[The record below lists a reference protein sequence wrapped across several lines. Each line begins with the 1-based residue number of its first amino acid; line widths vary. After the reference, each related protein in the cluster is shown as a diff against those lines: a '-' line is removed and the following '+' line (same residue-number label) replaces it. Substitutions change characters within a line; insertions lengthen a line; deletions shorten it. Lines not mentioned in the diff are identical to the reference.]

1 MNDEGDKS
9 EAESPKDRLERI
21 KKFREEYLQFKS
33 LFEAAFEELH
43 GVVVAKISKPGIY
56 IGPHSDYPRRSTT
69 DSGFPIFHGIG
80 FYSDSAPRDY
90 VSTIKPSGLLGIFG
104 GKFDVEENALPALDK
119 LIAYLKSHRIGSRL
133 TYTDYKGETSF
144 ADYTINRILGDAVE
158 KYLHRHG
165 IEAAVDPRA
174 RDVILGPLLFG
185 VIRRTHELSLMVPI
199 ALTHFEF
206 ERLRLSETT
215 YIARIPE
222 RFQLSRARMR
232 NHGTGASEQVAHA
245 ATHAFVSSGW
255 SLEVDEVG
263 DVSKSLSSASQNA
276 LDAVD
281 SFLGALRVATG
292 VKTGYAQLLWVPRR
306 WALDYYC
313 DLPPVYGT
321 TVRQYPGEFDNYGW
335 VRECPTVTKEEMSAV
350 RTVFEQMNNND
361 SEAVR
366 LATRRL
372 SSCLTRNDPSDAVLD
387 GTIGLELLLG
397 DDQNQSLSYK
407 LRLRAAA
414 LTWLSV
420 SSIPA
425 AEIADKVKQVY
436 AVRSAIVH
444 GKKPKARKK
453 AVDSNSTQGEDDRQL
468 AAELLRFV
476 LRVLLAHPRYLE
488 PSKIDSELIL
498 RGANATSEGDPGA
511 VQ

>member
-1 MNDEGDKS
+1 MNDEVENS
-9 EAESPKDRLERI
+9 EAESPEDRLERI
-21 KKFREEYLQFKS
+21 KRFREEFLQFKS
-33 LFEAAFEELH
+33 LFEAAFDELH
-43 GVVVAKISKPGIY
+43 GVVVAKISKPGVY
-56 IGPHSDYPRRSTT
+56 IGPHSDFPQRSTT

-90 VSTIKPSGLLGIFG
+90 VSTVKPSGILGIFG
-104 GKFDVEENALPALDK
+104 GQFDVKENVLPALDR
-119 LIAYLKSHRIGSRL
+119 LIEYLQSHHIGSRL
-133 TYTDYKGETSF
+133 TYTDFKGEPSF
-144 ADYTINRILGDAVE
+144 ADYTVNKILSGAVE

-165 IEAAVDPRA
+165 ITAPVDPKT

-185 VIRRTHELSLMVPI
+185 VIRRTHHLSLMVPI

-206 ERLRLSETT
+206 ERFSLSEST

-232 NHGTGASEQVAHA
+232 THGTGASDQVAHA
-245 ATHAFVSSGW
+245 ATHAFISNGW
-255 SLEVDEVG
+255 SLEVDTVG

-292 VKTGYAQLLWVPRR
+292 VKTGYAQLLWVPRG

-321 TVRQYPGEFDNYGW
+321 TVRQYPSEFDNFGW
-335 VRECPTVTKEEMSAV
+335 TRECPTVTKGEMSAV
-350 RTVFEQMNNND
+350 RTVFEQINNND

-414 LTWLSV
+414 LTWLSG
-420 SSIPA
+420 SSITA
-425 AEIADKVKQVY
+425 TEIADRVKQVY
-436 AVRSAIVH
+436 EARSAIVH

-453 AVDSNSTQGEDDRQL
+453 AVDSNSTLGEDDRQL

-476 LRVLLAHPRYLE
+476 LQVLLAHPRYLE

-498 RGANATSEGDPGA
+498 RGASATSEGKSGA
-511 VQ
+511 AQ

>member
-1 MNDEGDKS
+1 MNNEGDKS
-9 EAESPKDRLERI
+9 EAESPKDRLESIR
-21 KKFREEYLQFKS
+21 KLRNELLQFKI

-43 GVVVAKISKPGIY
+43 GVIVAKISKPGIY
-56 IGPHSDYPRRSTT
+56 IAPHSDYPRRSIT
-69 DSGFPIFHGIG
+69 DSGFPIFHSIG

-90 VSTIKPSGLLGIFG
+90 ASTIKPSGLLGFLSG
-104 GKFDVEENALPALDK
+104 SFDVESDALPALDK
-119 LIAYLKSHRIGSRL
+119 FIKYLQSHQFGSRL
-133 TYTDYKGETSF
+133 KYTDYKGETSL
-144 ADYTINRILGDAVE
+144 AKYTINGILGGAVE

-165 IEAAVDPRA
+165 IEAEVDQRA
-174 RDVILGPLLFG
+174 RDMILGPLLSG
-185 VIRRTHELSLMVPI
+185 VIQRTHELSLMVPI
-199 ALTHFEF
+199 ALTHFEI

-222 RFQLSRARMR
+222 RLQLSRARMR
-232 NHGTGASEQVAHA
+232 NSGTGASEQVAHA
-245 ATHAFVSSGW
+245 ATHAFISNGW
-255 SLEVDEVG
+255 SLEVEKID
-263 DVSKSLSSASQNA
+263 DVSKSLSSASQEA

-292 VKTGYAQLLWVPRR
+292 VKTGYAQLVWVPRK

-321 TVRQYPGEFDNYGW
+321 TVRQYPSEFDNYGW
-335 VRECPTVTKEEMSAV
+335 VRECPTVTNDEMTDV
-350 RTVFEQMNNND
+350 RTVFEQMNSNQ

-366 LATRRL
+366 LAVRRL
-372 SSCLTRNDPSDAVLD
+372 NSCLTRNDPSDAVLD

-414 LTWLSV
+414 LTWLSG
-420 SSIPA
+420 SSMPA
-425 AEIADKVKQVY
+425 TEIADKVKQVY
-436 AVRSAIVH
+436 AIRSAIVH
-444 GKKPKARKK
+444 GKKPKACKK

-476 LRVLLAHPRYLE
+476 LRVLLAHPRYLD
-488 PSKIDSELIL
+488 PSIIDSELIL
-498 RGANATSEGDPGA
+498 RGASVASEGEPGA
-511 VQ
+511 AL

>member
-1 MNDEGDKS
+1 VNDEGHKS
-9 EAESPKDRLERI
+9 ELESPKERLERI
-21 KKFREEYLQFKS
+21 KEHREEFLQFKS

-43 GVVVAKISKPGIY
+43 GVVVAKISKPGVY
-56 IGPHSDYPRRSTT
+56 IGPHADYPQRSTT

-90 VSTIKPSGLLGIFG
+90 VGTIKPSGLLGFFG
-104 GKFDVEENALPALDK
+104 GNFDVEDNALQALSR
-119 LIAYLKSHRIGSRL
+119 LIEYLQSHRIGSRF
-133 TYTDYKGETSF
+133 TYTDYKGDTSF
-144 ADYTINRILGDAVE
+144 ADQTVNRVLGGAVE

-165 IEAAVDPRA
+165 ISASVDPKA
-174 RDVILGPLLFG
+174 RDVILGPLSLG
-185 VIRRTHELSLMVPI
+185 VMQRTHELSLMVPI
-199 ALTHFEF
+199 ALTHFAF
-206 ERLRLSETT
+206 ERFRLSETT
-215 YIARIPE
+215 YIVRIPE

-232 NHGTGASEQVAHA
+232 THGTGASEQVAHA
-245 ATHAFVSSGW
+245 ATHAFVSNGW
-255 SLEVDEVG
+255 SLKVDKVS

-276 LDAVD
+276 LDAVE

-306 WALDYYC
+306 WALEYYC

-321 TVRQYPGEFDNYGW
+321 SVRQYPSEFDNYGW

-350 RTVFEQMNNND
+350 RTVFAQMNNNS

-414 LTWLSV
+414 LTWLSG
-420 SSIPA
+420 SSMPA
-425 AEIADKVKQVY
+425 TEIADKVKQVY
-436 AVRSAIVH
+436 AARSEIVH
-444 GKKPKARKK
+444 GKKPKARKN
-453 AVDSNSTQGEDDRQL
+453 AVDSNSTKGEDDRQL

-476 LRVLLAHPRYLE
+476 LQVLLAHPRYLE

-498 RGANATSEGDPGA
+498 RGASTTSDGEPGA
-511 VQ
+511 AQ

>member
-1 MNDEGDKS
+1 M
-9 EAESPKDRLERI
+9 
-21 KKFREEYLQFKS
+21 
-33 LFEAAFEELH
+33 
-43 GVVVAKISKPGIY
+43 
-56 IGPHSDYPRRSTT
+56 
-69 DSGFPIFHGIG
+69 
-80 FYSDSAPRDY
+80 
-90 VSTIKPSGLLGIFG
+90 
-104 GKFDVEENALPALDK
+104 
-119 LIAYLKSHRIGSRL
+119 
-133 TYTDYKGETSF
+133 
-144 ADYTINRILGDAVE
+144 
-158 KYLHRHG
+158 
-165 IEAAVDPRA
+165 
-174 RDVILGPLLFG
+174 
-185 VIRRTHELSLMVPI
+185 RT
-199 ALTHFEF
+199 
-206 ERLRLSETT
+206 
-215 YIARIPE
+215 
-222 RFQLSRARMR
+222 
-232 NHGTGASEQVAHA
+232 NGTGASEQVAHA

-313 DLPPVYGT
+313 NLPPVYGT
-321 TVRQYPGEFDNYGW
+321 TVRQYPSEFDNFGW
-335 VRECPTVTKEEMSAV
+335 TRECPTVTKDEMGAV
-350 RTVFEQMNNND
+350 RAVFEQMNNND

-414 LTWLSV
+414 LTWLSG
-420 SSIPA
+420 SSITA
-425 AEIADKVKQVY
+425 TEIADKVKKVY

-476 LRVLLAHPRYLE
+476 LRVLLAHPRYLD

-498 RGANATSEGDPGA
+498 RGASATSEGEPGA
-511 VQ
+511 AQ